1 MPHVIIADANE
12 GRRALL
18 ASSIERDGFQV
29 TRTSTLAQ
37 AEGTVRATVP
47 EVLLLEEEWPDGS
60 ALDVAQALSSDPAV
74 GARTRIVMLARS
86 TAPDMMLAAARAGVA
101 EVLGKPLDMGHLLQ
115 QLRAH
120 AEKRMVAPPAQV
132 PMASATGYGGST
144 PLGAFA
150 APPPQMDGGAWALP
164 MLRGLLGTERINADV
179 VEDVLEGGS
188 LEGLDAT
195 GVAELIRKTIGR
207 LLEESGTTG
216 PEPAAPAPV
225 PARSRAGLTVDDL
238 TKSATLGSGEGPAVR
253 TAMLSGDATGGMEA
267 ALQRQADSIAND
279 VEAAMSLLDE
289 PAPRITAPLAE
300 GQRGVDLETLS
311 YVRLCVE
318 DIRDLLWD
326 LGRPG
331 AVSDTSLMT
340 RVEDATGFAE
350 EILAIWP
357 QAEQDEGDGQV

>member
-47 EVLLLEEEWPDGS
+47 EVLLLEEEWPDGN

-74 GARTRIVMLARS
+74 GARTRIVMLARG

-132 PMASATGYGGST
+132 PVATGYGGAT

-164 MLRGLLGTERINADV
+164 MLRGLLGTERINANV

-188 LEGLDAT
+188 LDGMDAT
-195 GVAELIRKTIGR
+195 AVADLVRKTIGR
-207 LLEESGTTG
+207 LLEESGTSV
-216 PEPAAPAPV
+216 PEPAAPSPAP
-225 PARSRAGLTVDDL
+225 PPGRAGVTVDDL

-253 TAMLSGDATGGMEA
+253 TTMLSGDATGGMEA
-267 ALQRQADSIAND
+267 ALQRQADTIVKE

-357 QAEQDEGDGQV
+357 EAEQDEDDGQV